1 MALTLR
7 RTLAIWSLCL
17 LATSCLFVKAPEQK
31 AVVENVALSPK
42 PEIEMSDELV
52 RTRTGDMIALL
63 PKGWFFLDT
72 KGQESSD
79 IFAVAVNPDYTV
91 SAVFASI
98 PNSESSKEM
107 LEKEGVL
114 GLARA
119 SFNKHARKT
128 ANSTK
133 LIGTYSTAELGPRRF
148 GCYEFSTSGGSMRT
162 RCAVF
167 SSSLGNHYEFALVP
181 MTVSG
186 KDLLPD
192 AEQVKIFRSILA
204 TVQY

>member
-1 MALTLR
+1 MALRIPAFAAMCAMLVAT
-7 RTLAIWSLCL
+7 
-17 LATSCLFVKAPEQK
+17 TSCLFVKAPEQK
-31 AVVENVALSPK
+31 VVIENVSLSPK

-79 IFAVAVNPDYTV
+79 IIAVAVNPEYTI

-98 PNSESSKEM
+98 PNSESSKEQ

-114 GLARA
+114 GLARV
-119 SFNKHARKT
+119 SFSKHARKT

-133 LIGTYSTAELGPRRF
+133 LVGTYSTAELGLRTF
-148 GCYEFSTSGGSMRT
+148 GCYEFSSTGGSMRT

-167 SSSLGNHYEFALVP
+167 TSSIGNHYEFALVP
-181 MTVSG
+181 LTVSG

-192 AEQVKIFRSILA
+192 VEQQKIFRSILA

>member
-7 RTLAIWSLCL
+7 SWAAMLAACI

-31 AVVENVALSPK
+31 IVVENVSLSPK
-42 PEIEMSDELV
+42 PEVEMSDELV

-79 IFAVAVNPDYTV
+79 IFAVAVNPEYTV

-119 SFNKHARKT
+119 SYNKHARKT

-133 LIGTYSTAELGPRRF
+133 LIGTYSTAELGLRRF
-148 GCYEFSTSGGSMRT
+148 GCYEFSTTGGSMRS

-167 SSSLGNHYEFALVP
+167 TSSMGNHYEFALVP

-186 KDLLPD
+186 KDLLSD